1 MPVPDKSD
9 LKAFLRIDGW
19 TETQRTDHY
28 RYVKHLPNGDILRTK
43 VSFGRGPAFNDPG
56 LWNHVCKDQLR
67 CSSEDDFWKTVKTR
81 KPLERT
87 QDTPA
92 IASTGPAKPTWLYE
106 FLVNVV
112 QMEPKQVLGL
122 SQQDAMEIY
131 LQRVQPQQT
140 NL

>member
-28 RYVKHLPNGDILRTK
+28 RYIKHLPSGDILRTK

-56 LWNHVCKDQLR
+56 LWNHVWKDQLK
-67 CSSEDDFWKTVKTR
+67 CSSEDDFWNTVKNR

-87 QDTPA
+87 QANPTSPPA
-92 IASTGPAKPTWLYE
+92 GPTKPTWLYE

-112 QMEPKQVLGL
+112 QMKPQDVLGL
-122 SQQDAMEIY
+122 SHEDAMNIY
-131 LQRVQPQQT
+131 LQRVQAKPEAH
-140 NL
+140 

>member
-1 MPVPDKSD
+1 VPVPDKSD

-28 RYVKHLPNGDILRTK
+28 RYIKHLPSGDILRTK

-56 LWNHVCKDQLR
+56 LWNHVWKDQLK
-67 CSSEDDFWKTVKTR
+67 CPSEDDFWTTVKTR
-81 KPLERT
+81 TPLERT
-87 QDTPA
+87 QA
-92 IASTGPAKPTWLYE
+92 IATTAPTGPAKPTWLDE

-112 QMEPKQVLGL
+112 QMEPQQVLAL

-131 LQRVQPQQT
+131 MQRVQAQPDAH
-140 NL
+140 